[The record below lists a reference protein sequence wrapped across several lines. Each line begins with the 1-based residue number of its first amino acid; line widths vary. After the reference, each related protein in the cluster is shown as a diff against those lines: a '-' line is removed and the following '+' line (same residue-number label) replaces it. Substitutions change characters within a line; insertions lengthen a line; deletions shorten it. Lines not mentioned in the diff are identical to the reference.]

1 MSGTQVVSADKRN
14 IQALL
19 SIASSLSPNE
29 AQEFLGCLD
38 TLAQS
43 GLPNLSPLLK
53 YILFLKGKPYTLERH
68 FHFEPIFNTFL
79 PNTMTL
85 KTGRQ
90 VSKCV
95 AGDND
100 PLLYSANGR
109 PIGFSEV
116 GVGDTVWSVDKHG
129 HLVPGRVAGLHKQV
143 ASEVYKLVTSTGSWC
158 VVTEDHKLLTDLGYK
173 QAKFIVPKDKVGV
186 VGRGKGFG
194 AISALSAN
202 SAMLAG
208 SALCARDYSC
218 HSSTHRLGAGLFNLP
233 YAALQEAV
241 GNILKDNVRCYS
253 GVLKLA
259 APSKMWTEDLR
270 ALLWKL
276 GVPSSVSYSK
286 GETILSFDTENSVSA
301 VEGAFP
307 TLASHF
313 GIDSKSFKDNRLEE
327 TCDLMWDPIVS
338 AERLS
343 SAETIDIEIET
354 HHNYI
359 LNGMVSHN
367 STSLASQ
374 GIILSATLPYF
385 TTLYI
390 TPLYEMIRRFSNN
403 YVKDFIDQSPIRKL
417 LLSNTGQS
425 NVLQRTFYNAS
436 KMIFSFAFL
445 DCSRIRGVSANRV
458 CIDESLLWNT
468 PINTKKNGK
477 SELTPLDEIK
487 KGDIVFA
494 PTPDGFVA
502 EDTVVDVHNHGVR
515 DCYKLEFDNG
525 SSFSGTTDSAVLTE
539 FGWKRI
545 STIIEDVYASA
556 APTNSGLSSGGR
568 VNSGDIEEISTI
580 SGTTRLE
587 AERLQ
592 HGEVPDLVRVFEP
605 SAKEKE
611 ESRLRKMVE
620 YLDDK
625 ISIDATPYTFRT
637 IQERE
642 ESGYEELAERADMGG
657 PGLVVPG
664 RWDSY
669 KIENH
674 NHIDSRIFEV
684 RSTNARGPFVDH
696 GDRGDCET
704 SQKIK
709 EDLLCS
715 CDEHEKH
722 RTVYFENKTVCS
734 PVDAV
739 QNTRTRVQDKSL
751 RLLQSRIPEQNE
763 LQMRKYLLREN
774 FLFESKK
781 TKELSQKYVQTW
793 CRREEGEKRSRTS
806 VVNESTENAAR
817 LRPVSLTGLRYIG
830 KHPVLDLETEK
841 YHAFFANNIAVHNCQ
856 NLDETFLPI
865 IYETMSAAD
874 TPLAMNAG
882 TPLTMDN
889 TLQKVWEESSQA
901 EWIIRCPRC
910 HYDNVPAM
918 GYDIEGMI
926 GPAVESI
933 SPDRP
938 GLQCAKC
945 KRPMKAINGR
955 WVHKHKDLRFRHAG
969 YHVPQIIMPMH
980 YSNYDKWSL
989 LCAKREGSMNTTIG
1003 QFYNEV
1009 LGESYDTGAKL
1020 VTETEL
1026 RSVAKLGEN
1035 TIEHAQTL
1043 LNRYSMRVLG
1053 IDWGGGGSKGTSFT
1067 VYTVLGMCADGSGID
1082 CIFGYRS
1089 LTPHDHKLEAKYA
1102 IQFAREL
1109 QCDYIAHDFGG
1120 AGNFREEYIISA
1132 GFPISRVAPISYV
1145 RASAQAC
1152 MRHVPASDVLPRDT
1166 YRLDKTRSL
1175 VSLCHEIKA
1184 GRVRFFNYDYKSQEY
1199 KGLIYDFL
1207 ALAEE
1212 KTDTRTSNDMY
1223 TIIRKQNQ
1231 SDDFAHAVN
1240 MGASLLYHINDA
1252 WPMAAIS
1259 DKYKYQHFEF
1269 TDLGHDADIF

>member
-1 MSGTQVVSADKRN
+1 MSGTKVISANNSN
-14 IQALL
+14 IQSLL
-19 SIASSLSPNE
+19 SIASSLSPEE
-29 AQEFLGCLD
+29 AQDFLGCLD
-38 TLAQS
+38 TLSKS

-100 PLLYSANGR
+100 PLLYNANGR
-109 PIGFSEV
+109 PIGFNEIS
-116 GVGDTVWSVDKHG
+116 VGDTVWSVDNHG
-129 HLVPGRVAGLHKQV
+129 HIVSGRVVGLHKQV

-158 VVTEDHKLLTDLGYK
+158 TVTAHHKLLTDLGYK
-173 QAKFIVPKDKVGV
+173 EANLIVPKDKVGV

-194 AISALSAN
+194 AIGALSAN

-208 SALCARDYSC
+208 SAFYARDYSC
-218 HSSTHRLGAGLFNLP
+218 HPSSHRLGAGLFNLP
-233 YAALQEAV
+233 YVALQKAV
-241 GNILKDNVRCYS
+241 GSVLEKYARCYS
-253 GVLKLA
+253 GILKIS
-259 APSKMWTEDLR
+259 APSKMWIEDLR

-301 VEGAFP
+301 VEGVFP
-307 TLASHF
+307 KLSSYF
-313 GIDSKSFKDNRLEE
+313 GISSTCFKDKRLEE
-327 TCDLMWDPIVS
+327 TCDLMWDPVVS
-338 AERLS
+338 CERLS
-343 SAETIDIEIET
+343 SVETTDIEIET

-403 YVKDFIDQSPIRKL
+403 YVKDFIDQSPIKGM
-417 LLSNTGQS
+417 LLSGVGQS
-425 NVLQRTFYNAS
+425 NVLQRSFYNSS

-458 CIDESLLWNT
+458 CIDE
-468 PINTKKNGK
+468 I
-477 SELTPLDEIK
+477 
-487 KGDIVFA
+487 
-494 PTPDGFVA
+494 
-502 EDTVVDVHNHGVR
+502 
-515 DCYKLEFDNG
+515 
-525 SSFSGTTDSAVLTE
+525 
-539 FGWKRI
+539 
-545 STIIEDVYASA
+545 
-556 APTNSGLSSGGR
+556 
-568 VNSGDIEEISTI
+568 
-580 SGTTRLE
+580 
-587 AERLQ
+587 
-592 HGEVPDLVRVFEP
+592 
-605 SAKEKE
+605 
-611 ESRLRKMVE
+611 
-620 YLDDK
+620 
-625 ISIDATPYTFRT
+625 
-637 IQERE
+637 
-642 ESGYEELAERADMGG
+642 
-657 PGLVVPG
+657 
-664 RWDSY
+664 
-669 KIENH
+669 
-674 NHIDSRIFEV
+674 
-684 RSTNARGPFVDH
+684 
-696 GDRGDCET
+696 
-704 SQKIK
+704 
-709 EDLLCS
+709 
-715 CDEHEKH
+715 
-722 RTVYFENKTVCS
+722 
-734 PVDAV
+734 
-739 QNTRTRVQDKSL
+739 
-751 RLLQSRIPEQNE
+751 
-763 LQMRKYLLREN
+763 
-774 FLFESKK
+774 
-781 TKELSQKYVQTW
+781 
-793 CRREEGEKRSRTS
+793 
-806 VVNESTENAAR
+806 
-817 LRPVSLTGLRYIG
+817 
-830 KHPVLDLETEK
+830 
-841 YHAFFANNIAVHNCQ
+841 Q

-882 TPLTMDN
+882 TPLSMDN

-918 GYDIEGMI
+918 GYDIDNMI

-945 KRPMKAINGR
+945 KRPMKATNGR
-955 WVHKHKDLRFRHAG
+955 WVHKYKDRRFRHAG

-980 YSNYDKWSL
+980 YNSYDKWSL

-1026 RSVAKLGEN
+1026 RNVSVLGEN
-1035 TIEHAQTL
+1035 SIEHAKTL

-1067 VYTVLGMCADGSGID
+1067 AYAVLGFCADGSGID

-1102 IQFAREL
+1102 IQFAKEL
-1109 QCDYIAHDFGG
+1109 QCDFIAHDFGG

-1132 GFPISRVAPISYV
+1132 GFPVERVAPISYI
-1145 RASAQAC
+1145 RASSQAC
-1152 MRHVPASDVLPRDT
+1152 MRHIPASDVLPRDT

-1175 VSLCHEIKA
+1175 VSLCYEIKA
-1184 GRVRFFNYDYKSQEY
+1184 NRIRFFNYDYKSQEY

-1212 KTDTRTSNDMY
+1212 KTDTRTSNDLY

-1252 WPMAAIS
+1252 WPRAAVS
-1259 DKYKYQHFEF
+1259 DKYRYQNFEF
-1269 TDLGHDADIF
+1269 TDLGHDASDF